1 MLRSERK
8 SFSRSRFLQGTQS
21 EFKLKD
27 LHLDL
32 IHQIIESVTR
42 RENCMIPM
50 ARFELQSKI
59 DWKYA
64 LRGFLTSEWEPVML
78 ILRPKYKWTETTGA
92 MISIIWKIW
101 KEMWIH
107 HNKSIDPSARYIS
120 QMQSNNNI
128 LTLQIIYS
136 LCQNFPARLQRV
148 LDPNLEAHCLMPQQ

>member
-1 MLRSERK
+1 
-8 SFSRSRFLQGTQS
+8 
-21 EFKLKD
+21 
-27 LHLDL
+27 
-32 IHQIIESVTR
+32 
-42 RENCMIPM
+42 M